1 MGINPRMDIF
11 IKNKHKQD
19 MVSDKKLSVRLTNNQ
34 MLVLGELSTALN
46 VSISVLLRAIVLDF
60 LTRNQERLDRII
72 DGQAGITEISELHNA
87 NDKQD

>member
-1 MGINPRMDIF
+1 
-11 IKNKHKQD
+11 
-19 MVSDKKLSVRLTNNQ
+19 

-60 LTRNQERLDRII
+60 LTRNEQRLERII
-72 DGQAGITEISELHNA
+72 DGQDKITDISTIQDA